1 MRGISNNGLTLVSPV
16 RNVNTIASTGPA
28 PVTFFTL
35 KASTHKASKPTE
47 FDFKNLT
54 LEHLA
59 ASSLQKSEKHPRQ
72 QPYLHCYIA
81 IKSLVLLHLAGFW
94 PHSRD
99 HTNPISAGNPD
110 LKMHGPPPGYFRT
123 TGDFCCSRPWMS
135 WRQDAPLPVPT
146 PKPSTGVP
154 GSTKLKGR
162 SVWKTV

>member
-59 ASSLQKSEKHPRQ
+59 ASSLQKIRENTQGNSHICIVTLPSSHSFCCTLQVFDLIVEITRIRYPRGTSS
-72 QPYLHCYIA
+72 PKKL
-81 IKSLVLLHLAGFW
+81 
-94 PHSRD
+94 
-99 HTNPISAGNPD
+99 PD
-110 LKMHGPPPGYFRT
+110 FKMHGPPGYFRT

-135 WRQDAPLPVPT
+135 
-146 PKPSTGVP
+146 
-154 GSTKLKGR
+154 
-162 SVWKTV
+162 